1 MAPEQS
7 AKMRFRIN
15 YLITTALFA
24 LTLLVS
30 CGDDDGPDNTQAT
43 TFDRGDL
50 LESLAT
56 NLIIP
61 NFQALESSVNTLSDA
76 ADAFVENT
84 DEANLAALQSAWE
97 QAVTDHQHC
106 SAFGFGPANLS
117 LGAYSTVLGVFP
129 ADEAQIE
136 ANILD
141 TDFNLAASFD
151 RDVRGFYGVEY
162 LIYGNGSSAEIIA
175 QFDQNRKDYLLLLI
189 DELQTTFQEIVSEWQ
204 TSYLEEFIADDGTA
218 AGSSISL
225 LYNEFV
231 KDYENLKNFKVELPA
246 GLTAGQS
253 SSDPTLV
260 EAFYSGISRD
270 LIIEHFESSKNI
282 WEGESRS
289 GASIMGF
296 DDYLNAVTGGTDLVA
311 STEEAIARID
321 NAIAN
326 LPVGQLSDNVEATE
340 LVTLRDE
347 LQGNTANFKSS
358 MSSLLGISIT
368 FNSGD
373 GD

>member
-1 MAPEQS
+1 
-7 AKMRFRIN
+7 MRIRTD
-15 YLITTALFA
+15 YLL
-24 LTLLVS
+24 LTLIITISLLVACS
-30 CGDDDGPDNTQAT
+30 DDEGTDNTEDNA
-43 TFDRGDL
+43 FDRAVL
-50 LESLAT
+50 LESLASD
-56 NLIIP
+56 LIIP
-61 NFQALESSVNTLSDA
+61 NFQSLEVSVNSLSDA
-76 ADAFVENT
+76 TNT
-84 DEANLAALQSAWE
+84 FIDNTNEDNLEALQRAWS
-97 QAVTDHQHC
+97 QAVIDHQHC

-129 ADEAQIE
+129 VDESQIE

-141 TDFNLAASFD
+141 SNFNLAASFD

-162 LIYGNGSSAEIIA
+162 LIYGSGMSADVVA
-175 QFDQNRKDYLLLLI
+175 QFDQNRKDYLLLLV
-189 DELQTTFQEIVSEWQ
+189 DELQTTFQGIVTEWQ

-246 GLTAGQS
+246 GLTAGQTG
-253 SSDPTLV
+253 SDPSLV
-260 EAFYSGISRD
+260 EAFYSGLSRD
-270 LIIEHFESSKNI
+270 LIEEHFESTKHI
-282 WEGESRS
+282 WTGESRS
-289 GASIMGF
+289 GASITGL
-296 DDYLNAVTGGTDLVA
+296 DDYLNSVTGGPELVA
-311 STEEAIARID
+311 TTLEAIDRID
-321 NAIAN
+321 DAIAG
-326 LPVGQLSDNVEATE
+326 LPQGRLSDNVDAPE
-340 LVTLRDE
+340 LTTLRDE